1 MFEELQEFT
10 GGREINNWKRRKEK
24 KTYKITQNIIRIY
37 FFQMDTKKIKK
48 KSKKSKKE
56 KDDMT
61 THTVGEEIAVEIRH
75 EPAVTGTCAAE
86 ECYFPSSDNVRK

>member
-1 MFEELQEFT
+1 
-10 GGREINNWKRRKEK
+10 
-24 KTYKITQNIIRIY
+24 
-37 FFQMDTKKIKK
+37 MDTKKIKK

-61 THTVGEEIAVEIRH
+61 TDTVGEEIAVEIQH

-86 ECYFPSSDNVRK
+86 ECYFPSSDNMRK